1 MATESYEETPMN
13 VPFLFRFAQ
22 PMPEVPL
29 HPLRYDNVRQISQM
43 LIDGRW
49 IDSHDVSVE
58 LIKATRFT
66 RVERETSDD
75 E

>member
-1 MATESYEETPMN
+1 MATESSGGTPVN

-29 HPLRYDNVRQISQM
+29 RPLRYDGVRQISQM

-49 IDSHDVSVE
+49 VDSPDASVE
-58 LIKATRFT
+58 LIRATRFT
-66 RVERETSDD
+66 RVARETSDD

>member
-1 MATESYEETPMN
+1 
-13 VPFLFRFAQ
+13 
-22 PMPEVPL
+22 MPEVPL